1 MALVLS
7 LLPVVILINNFIGTS
22 AFGVDESEH
31 GGEKLQDYLSKLRKI
46 RMLKRKESNMDAR
59 LFEASLTALE
69 TTNLSS
75 VTQINKPGFGNIANK
90 YSLSMASF
98 KGHVYVGTLN
108 APNFPDDLLPW
119 FMGEQVETEGAQVWR
134 GLGSGNMRG

>member
-7 LLPVVILINNFIGTS
+7 LLPVVILINSFIRTS

-31 GGEKLQDYLSKLRKI
+31 SGEKLQDYLSKLRKI

-75 VTQINKPGFGNIANK
+75 VTQINKPALVILLTSIHFQWP
-90 YSLSMASF
+90 LSKDMYMLA
-98 KGHVYVGTLN
+98 L
-108 APNFPDDLLPW
+108 
-119 FMGEQVETEGAQVWR
+119 
-134 GLGSGNMRG
+134 